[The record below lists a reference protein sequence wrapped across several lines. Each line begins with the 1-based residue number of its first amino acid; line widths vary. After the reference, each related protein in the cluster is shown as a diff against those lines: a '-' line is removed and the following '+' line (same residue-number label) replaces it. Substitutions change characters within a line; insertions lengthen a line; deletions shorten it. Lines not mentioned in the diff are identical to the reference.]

1 MVDNL
6 PSVADLEARL
16 VELERLQ
23 GNTGADAMMLQQTDL
38 ATAIGVNSSEIG
50 STTADLVT
58 QQGLTAAW
66 ITTINGLGVDA

>member
-23 GNTGADAMMLQQTDL
+23 GDTGADAMGLQQTTL
-38 ATAIGVNSSEIG
+38 ATAIGVNLLEMG
-50 STTADLVT
+50 ATTTGLVT

>member
-23 GNTGADAMMLQQTDL
+23 GDVVVGMMLQQTDL
-38 ATAIGVNSSEIG
+38 ATAIGVNLSEMG